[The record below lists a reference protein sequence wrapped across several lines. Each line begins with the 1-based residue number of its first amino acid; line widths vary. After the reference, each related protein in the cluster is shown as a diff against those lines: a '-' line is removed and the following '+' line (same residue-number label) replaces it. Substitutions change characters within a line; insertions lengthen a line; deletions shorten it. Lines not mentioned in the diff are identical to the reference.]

1 MSPISK
7 ALGPFVFS
15 IVDKGNGVFEASMA
29 LSASLGG
36 GQAAGVAVF
45 GGSLFA
51 DMSAEQVAALGFDE
65 FNKIIPASI
74 LPLAEAGE
82 AAAEAEIAKL

>member
-7 ALGPFVFS
+7 SLGPFTFS
-15 IVDKGNGVFEASMA
+15 LTDKGEGVFEAQVA

-36 GQAAGVAVF
+36 GAAAGVVKA
-45 GGSLFA
+45 GGALYA
-51 DMSAEQVAALGFDE
+51 DLNAEQVAALGFEE
-65 FNKIIPASI
+65 FNKILPAAV